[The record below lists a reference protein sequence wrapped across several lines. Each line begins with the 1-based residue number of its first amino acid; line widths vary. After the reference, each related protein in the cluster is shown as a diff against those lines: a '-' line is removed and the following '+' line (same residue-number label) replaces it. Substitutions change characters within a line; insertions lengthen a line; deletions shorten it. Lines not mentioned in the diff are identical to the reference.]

1 MRKELE
7 YAKKITLIAKLY
19 RMNLLS
25 EKEFEK
31 IRRKLMD
38 SYLVSGERSDDPV
51 DRKSTRLN
59 SSHDRQSR
67 MPSSA

>member
-25 EKEFEK
+25 EKEFENA
-31 IRRKLMD
+31 IFSFD
-38 SYLVSGERSDDPV
+38 FGSPY
-51 DRKSTRLN
+51 
-59 SSHDRQSR
+59 
-67 MPSSA
+67 

>member
-51 DRKSTRLN
+51 KAIS
-59 SSHDRQSR
+59 
-67 MPSSA
+67 

>member
-38 SYLVSGERSDDPV
+38 SYLVSGTTH
-51 DRKSTRLN
+51 KN
-59 SSHDRQSR
+59 SSFVCTLLILLTII
-67 MPSSA
+67 

>member
-31 IRRKLMD
+31 IRRKLMVIW
-38 SYLVSGERSDDPV
+38 YPVSEVTIR
-51 DRKSTRLN
+51 
-59 SSHDRQSR
+59 
-67 MPSSA
+67 

>member
-38 SYLVSGERSDDPV
+38 SYLVSGEQSDDPV
-51 DRKSTRLN
+51 K
-59 SSHDRQSR
+59 
-67 MPSSA
+67 AIA

>member
-31 IRRKLMD
+31 KFLTNASGFDILNKLLM
-38 SYLVSGERSDDPV
+38 SG
-51 DRKSTRLN
+51 
-59 SSHDRQSR
+59 
-67 MPSSA
+67 

>member
-7 YAKKITLIAKLY
+7 YAKKMTLIAKLY
-19 RMNLLS
+19 RMNLLF

-38 SYLVSGERSDDPV
+38 SYLVAGERSDDPV
-51 DRKSTRLN
+51 KA
-59 SSHDRQSR
+59 
-67 MPSSA
+67 SA

>member
-7 YAKKITLIAKLY
+7 YAKKMTLNAKLY
-19 RMNLLS
+19 RMNLLF

-38 SYLVSGERSDDPV
+38 SYLVAGERSDDLV
-51 DRKSTRLN
+51 K
-59 SSHDRQSR
+59 
-67 MPSSA
+67 AIA